1 MSAQFEALN
10 ARARGLETHLLRRAE
25 LDRLAHVPDPAALAA
40 ALRARGVP
48 LGEDETEPAALD
60 LGVRRLAAAR
70 LRVLARWCGTRP
82 AVRLVLFEDEDRRS
96 LRAVVRGAVQGVP
109 ADVRLSGLVPTP
121 ALPERALQE
130 LANQKT
136 PSAAAV
142 LLVAWGNPYGPA
154 LLEAANAAHPDL
166 FRLDL
171 ALNRGWGVRASRAAA
186 QEGGVLE
193 AYVRETIDIENAL
206 TALALSSAGKDVVP
220 KDAFLRGGA
229 HITID
234 RFEIAAAGAAADAP
248 RTLAK
253 AFGATPL
260 GQALERFGSA
270 ETLEDELLRA
280 RIRSLVRAMR
290 TSPLGAAPW
299 LVCALRLRAEMRDLR
314 RIIWGI
320 ALAAPR
326 DVIARDLVSAG

>member
-1 MSAQFEALN
+1 MSARFEALN
-10 ARARGLETHLLRRAE
+10 ARARGLGTHLLRRSDLEA
-25 LDRLAHVPDPAALAA
+25 LARAPDAAALAA
-40 ALRARGVP
+40 GLRALGVP
-48 LGEDETEPAALD
+48 LAEGDLEPAALD
-60 LGVRRLAAAR
+60 LGVRRLAAER

-121 ALPERALQE
+121 ELSERALQE
-130 LANQKT
+130 LAKQRT
-136 PSAAAV
+136 PSAAAA
-142 LLVAWGNPYGPA
+142 LLIAWGNPYGPA
-154 LLEAANAAHPDL
+154 LLDTATSAHPDL

-171 ALNRGWGVRASRAAA
+171 ALNRGWAVRASRAAA

-193 AYVRETIDIENAL
+193 AYVRETIDLENAS
-206 TALALSSAGKDVVP
+206 TALALSSAGNDVAP
-220 KDAFLRGGA
+220 KDAFLRGGV

-234 RFEIAAAGAAADAP
+234 TFEIAASGAAAEAP
-248 RTLAK
+248 RTLAR

-326 DVIARDLVSAG
+326 GDIVRDLVSAG